1 MNFNCI
7 IKTGLVAVAA
17 MVSLSSFSQDLI
29 ARQAPIDKK
38 LKTVDSLALQKQIRA
53 EQSEYPALSLYPNWN
68 NQYVHAYG
76 NAIIPDT
83 YTIDLT
89 GFHMPTPSTKI
100 TSPFGPRWRRMHNGL
115 DLKVNIGDTIVAA
128 FDGKV
133 RIVKY
138 ERRGYGKY
146 VVIRHDNG
154 LETVYGHLSKQLVEE
169 NQLVKAGEVIG
180 LGGNT
185 GRSTGSHL
193 HFETRFLG
201 IAINPIYMFDFPKQD
216 IVADP
221 YTFRRTQGSKRA
233 GSHDTQVADGTIRYH
248 KVKSGDTLSRIAKL
262 RGVSVS
268 TLCKLNRIKPTTTLR
283 IGQVLRCS

>member
-7 IKTGLVAVAA
+7 IKTGLVAAA

-216 IVADP
+216 IVADT

>member
-1 MNFNCI
+1 MNFSI

-38 LKTVDSLALQKQIRA
+38 LKSVDSLALQKQIRA

-76 NAIIPDT
+76 NAIIPET

-216 IVADP
+216 IVADT
-221 YTFRRTQGSKRA
+221 YTFRKTKGVKRA
-233 GSHDTQVADGTIRYH
+233 GSHDTQAADGTIRYH